1 MRNLFDILLCL
12 LIILF
17 VFIAPYFGLCLF
29 IKVLSW
35 CFGCVFSWRAVLGIY
50 IIAVMILSI
59 KLMIAKAED

>member
-17 VFIAPYFGLCLF
+17 VLIAPYIGLCLF

-35 CFGCVFSWRAVLGIY
+35 CFGFIFSWRAVLGIY
-50 IIAVMILSI
+50 IIAALILSI
-59 KLMIAKAED
+59 KIMIAKED

>member
-17 VFIAPYFGLCLF
+17 VLIAPYIGLCLF

-35 CFGCVFSWRAVLGIY
+35 CFGFFFSWRAVLGIY
-50 IIAVMILSI
+50 IIAALMLSI
-59 KLMIAKAED
+59 KLMIAKEA

>member
-17 VFIAPYFGLCLF
+17 VLIAPYIGLWLF

-35 CFGCVFSWRAVLGIY
+35 CFGFIFSWRAVLGIY
-50 IIAVMILSI
+50 IIAALMLSI
-59 KLMIAKAED
+59 KIMIAKED

>member
-17 VFIAPYFGLCLF
+17 ILIAPYIGLCLF

-35 CFGCVFSWRAVLGIY
+35 CFGFIFSWRAVLGIY
-50 IIAVMILSI
+50 IIAALMLSI
-59 KLMIAKAED
+59 KLMIAKED

>member
-17 VFIAPYFGLCLF
+17 VLIAPYIGLCLF

-35 CFGCVFSWRAVLGIY
+35 CFGFIFSWRAVLGIY
-50 IIAVMILSI
+50 IIAALMLSI
-59 KLMIAKAED
+59 KIMIAKED

>member
-17 VFIAPYFGLCLF
+17 VLIAPYIGLCLF

-35 CFGCVFSWRAVLGIY
+35 CFGFIFSWRAVLGIY
-50 IIAVMILSI
+50 IIAALMLSI
-59 KLMIAKAED
+59 KLMIAKED

>member
-17 VFIAPYFGLCLF
+17 VLIAPYIGLCLF

-35 CFGCVFSWRAVLGIY
+35 CFGFIFSWRAVLGVY
-50 IIAVMILSI
+50 IIATMILLI
-59 KLMIAKAED
+59 KLMTSKED

>member
-17 VFIAPYFGLCLF
+17 VLIAPYIGLCLF

-35 CFGCVFSWRAVLGIY
+35 CFGFIFSWRAVLGIY
-50 IIAVMILSI
+50 IIAALMLSI
-59 KLMIAKAED
+59 KIMIAKKD